1 MKNIVQ
7 NYIQWMESQF
17 ACIERNGF
25 VEITTP
31 FLDRHNDKIQIYA
44 QRRNGNYF
52 ITDAGEVLSD
62 LQCCGMEFN
71 TDKRR
76 ALLAQ
81 TLNGFGVKEVE
92 GELCV
97 HASESNLGQKTNDL
111 IQAMLSVN
119 DLFCLAR
126 SSVSSFFLEDVENW
140 LNEKDIRFLPAVNM
154 VGKSGL
160 SYRFDFAIPKSKS
173 KGIPERLLR
182 VMNSP
187 DKGLTQQILLSWVDT
202 KDARPEES
210 KLFVLVN
217 DSEQK
222 IPAATIEAFSNYDL
236 KTVPWSQKE
245 MYVEELAA

>member
-1 MKNIVQ
+1 MNDIVKT
-7 NYIQWMESQF
+7 YMQWMESQF
-17 ACIERNGF
+17 ACIEKGGF

-44 QRRNGNYF
+44 QRKNGNYLL
-52 ITDAGEVLSD
+52 TDAGEVLSD
-62 LQCCGMEFN
+62 LQCCGMDFN

-76 ALLAQ
+76 ALLMQ

-92 GELCV
+92 GELRV
-97 HASESNLGQKTNDL
+97 QASESNLGQKTNNL

-126 SSVSSFFLEDVENW
+126 SSVSSLFLEDVENW
-140 LNEKDIRFLPAVNM
+140 LNKKEIRFLPAVNM

-160 SYRFDFAIPKSKS
+160 SYRFDFAIPKSQT

-182 VMNSP
+182 VMNYP

-202 KDARPEES
+202 KEARPEES
-210 KLFVLVN
+210 RLFVLVN

-222 IPAATIEAFSNYDL
+222 IPAATLEAFSNYEL
-236 KTVPWSQKE
+236 RTIPWSQKE
-245 MYVEELAA
+245 DFVEELAA